1 MTRQQEVQ
9 RLIRAI
15 KDATQNPT
23 IQRATDELSAICA
36 LNTMAVNDDFLMRLK
51 HAASEKYGPGIVSPS
66 GLLSCAMA
74 LALDDCQGCSDE
86 GRAAYVKTK
95 IDTVYREMPRL
106 MGAY

>member
-51 HAASEKYGPGIVSPS
+51 HAASEKYGPGIVSAS

-74 LALDDCQGCSDE
+74 L
-86 GRAAYVKTK
+86 AYVKTK